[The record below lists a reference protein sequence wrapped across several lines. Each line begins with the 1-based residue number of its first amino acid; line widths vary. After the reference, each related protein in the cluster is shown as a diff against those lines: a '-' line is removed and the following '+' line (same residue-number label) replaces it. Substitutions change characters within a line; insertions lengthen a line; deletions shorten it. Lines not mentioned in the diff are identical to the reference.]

1 MPLIYQRLLQLARPF
16 AMAPR
21 PLRQA
26 LAVVL
31 DALGVAIA
39 LWLALVLRFRELPIE
54 IGDFLSILLTAVVAS
69 GAVFVIGRLYRSL
82 IRAMMPAGFLV
93 IGVGL
98 LTAGAAIAVIEAVP
112 WDVAASFAAFG
123 TLLLGLTR
131 VTIRSL
137 IVGGASLA
145 SQPIIIYGA
154 GESGRRLAGAVFG
167 STELRP
173 VAFVDD
179 SRALKGAYIGGLK
192 VHSSE
197 ELPRL
202 VSRQGVST
210 IVLAMPSVGRRRR
223 REILRSLGELGVAV
237 RTLPDIGELVS
248 GKASVEDLRSVDIT
262 DVLGRDAVEA
272 RTDLLT
278 ARISGQSVMVTGAGG
293 SIGSELCRQII
304 LNGPRRL
311 VLFELSEV
319 ALYQIDAEL
328 RQRVAEL
335 EQPVEIVSVLG
346 DVRDA
351 SRLEATMKAFQ
362 VKTLYH
368 AAAYKHVPIVE
379 ENVLEGLNNNVF
391 GTLAAGAAASRSG
404 VEFFILISTDKA
416 VNPTNVMG
424 ASKRLAELVL
434 KALQYE
440 HRGIT
445 YSMVRFGNVLGSSGS
460 VVPLFESQI
469 RKGGPVTVTHPDITR
484 YFMTIPE
491 AAQLVIQA
499 GSMAKGGEV
508 FVLDMGAPVRIADL
522 ARKMIE
528 LAGFRVKESG
538 SSGDGIEIAF
548 TGLRPGEKLYEEL
561 LIGNNVSGTAHPMI
575 MRAAEHFLPWSELS
589 PLLEKMRALI
599 TGLEPVAAV
608 ALLKKCVTEFTPAPE
623 SHDLLQ
629 RARERKANPSIK
641 LVGGTGIEPV
651 TPAV

>member
-1 MPLIYQRLLQLARPF
+1 MVYQRLIKLARPF

-26 LAVVL
+26 LAGFLDVL
-31 DALGVAIA
+31 GIAASLWVALALRFGGLPVDWGDFFSILVTALVAGVAVF
-39 LWLALVLRFRELPIE
+39 LV
-54 IGDFLSILLTAVVAS
+54 
-69 GAVFVIGRLYRSL
+69 GRVYRSL
-82 IRAMMPAGFLV
+82 IRAMVPVGFLV
-93 IGVGL
+93 IGVGMSVS
-98 LTAGAAIAVIEAVP
+98 GATIALVEAVP
-112 WDVAASFAAFG
+112 WDVAASFSAFA
-123 TLLLGLTR
+123 TLLLGLVR
-131 VTIRSL
+131 LVIRAL

-145 SQPIIIYGA
+145 SQPIVIYGA
-154 GESGRRLAGAVFG
+154 GDSGRRLASALLG
-167 STELRP
+167 SSELRP

-179 SRALKGAYIGGLK
+179 ALILRGAYVGGLRIYTPD
-192 VHSSE
+192 

-202 VSRQGVST
+202 VAQHEVASV
-210 IVLAMPSVGRRRR
+210 VLAMPSVARSRR
-223 REILRSLGELGVAV
+223 RELLRALGELGVAV
-237 RTLPDIGELVS
+237 RTLPDISDLVS
-248 GKASVEDLRSVDIT
+248 GKSDIEDLRSIEIKDI
-262 DVLGRDAVEA
+262 LGRDTVEA
-272 RTDLLT
+272 RVDLLT

-351 SRLEATMKAFQ
+351 SRLEATMKSFQ

-391 GTLAAGAAASRSG
+391 GTLAATTAASRSG

-434 KALQYE
+434 QALQLE

-608 ALLKKCVTEFTPAPE
+608 ALLQKCVTEFTPAPE

-629 RARERKANPSIK
+629 RARERRANPSIR